1 MKYRTLPPTLSR
13 KEAAALGGV
22 TVRTVTN
29 LISRGEIKSTK
40 VGSRRRIHTRALL
53 DRFGL
58 DPDDVLAFLNA

>member
-29 LISRGEIKSTK
+29 LIGRGGARPTK
-40 VGSRRRIHTRALL
+40 VGDRRRPRARALP
-53 DRFGL
+53 DRLGH
-58 DPDDVLAFLNA
+58 DPDDALAFPNA